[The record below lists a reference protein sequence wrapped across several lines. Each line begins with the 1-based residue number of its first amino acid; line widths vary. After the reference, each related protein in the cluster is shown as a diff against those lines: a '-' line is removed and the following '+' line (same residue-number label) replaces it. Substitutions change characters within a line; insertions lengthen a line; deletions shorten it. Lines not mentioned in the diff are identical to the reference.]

1 MMISNAPRAIR
12 PPQTSAASHG
22 KRAQW
27 MVAGLA
33 AVALFV
39 AACSGS
45 NGHKRGAAGATT
57 TVAGLEQP
65 SVRCGAPHTKATLV
79 RFKAADGI
87 SLDGVMVGDGKA
99 GVVLV
104 HEYPADLCGFW
115 PFANYLARHGLR
127 AFAIDLRCFGQSEC
141 PDGAAKHRVIEDI
154 AAAAATLA
162 AARGR
167 CGFTVRRGR
176 PNQARRRNPPQRG
189 SGCEATHGPDYVRCR
204 HQRHLRPGPETRLM
218 YQAVKTGNK
227 RLSVLSGPFD
237 ARHGW
242 DLLTN
247 PADAT
252 FSPVAAKVTAFV
264 SANTRD

>member
-1 MMISNAPRAIR
+1 MMIWNAPRAIR

-45 NGHKRGAAGATT
+45 NGHKGGAAGATT
-57 TVAGLEQP
+57 TVAELEQP

-87 SLDGVMVGDGKA
+87 SLDGVMVGDGQA

-154 AAAAATLA
+154 AAAIATL
-162 AARGR
+162 R
-167 CGFTVRRGR
+167 
-176 PNQARRRNPPQRG
+176 
-189 SGCEATHGPDYVRCR
+189 
-204 HQRHLRPGPETRLM
+204 
-218 YQAVKTGNK
+218 
-227 RLSVLSGPFD
+227 
-237 ARHGW
+237 RHGVTRVA
-242 DLLTN
+242 LIGASMGGAAVLIAGTAVQ
-247 PADAT
+247 P
-252 FSPVAAKVTAFV
+252 PVAAVV
-264 SANTRD
+264 SLSGEADPTKLVGGIPSTRERLPSDSRSRLCSLSPPTTSTPRSTRPA